1 MTLRQTLMA
10 LVAVACM
17 AAFTPTQDLAAQE
30 TAPTGDWAGV
40 LAAPNGMEIELI
52 FKVVEGEDGALS
64 TTIDVPTQ
72 GAAGIV
78 CAETTTEG
86 AELHISG
93 CEIPGSGGFDGALNE
108 EGVMAGDFNQ
118 AGQSFPLELKLP
130 EQSDEG

>member
-1 MTLRQTLMA
+1 MTLRQTLIA
-10 LVAVACM
+10 LVAVACV
-17 AAFTPTQDLAAQE
+17 AAFAPTQDLAAQE

-40 LAAPNGMEIELI
+40 LTAPNGMEIELI

-72 GAAGIV
+72 GAAGIA

-118 AGQSFPLELKLP
+118 AGQSFPLDLKLA
-130 EQSDEG
+130 DESE